1 MRMNGGKALMDRRAP
16 GMDADVIVLDLKSTP
31 LIEYRMQFTD
41 TIEEA
46 LFVQM
51 TLANDRAI
59 RATYIAGDLAY
70 RRA

>member
-1 MRMNGGKALMDRRAP
+1 
-16 GMDADVIVLDLKSTP
+16 
-31 LIEYRMQFTD
+31 MQFTD

-51 TLANDRAI
+51 ILADDRAI

-70 RRA
+70 RRD

>member
-1 MRMNGGKALMDRRAP
+1 
-16 GMDADVIVLDLKSTP
+16 
-31 LIEYRMQFTD
+31 MQFTY

-46 LFVQM
+46 LFVKM

-70 RRA
+70 RRD